1 MRIELQGGVTL
12 NGTTYELARN
22 DGNNHL
28 HGGEVGFDEVLWE
41 ASVTSDSTLKLNYI
55 SEDMEEGYPGL
66 LDVTVTYS
74 LSHDNAL
81 EIHYEAT
88 TTKATPINLTN
99 HSYFNLTGKPDST
112 ILNHRLKLNASD
124 YTPVNEEL
132 IPTGEI
138 ASVQETP
145 FDFTEFHSI
154 GERIGQIDGE
164 GYDHNYVLNKSSEDA
179 MTLAASVYSPV
190 SGRQMKVYTTEPGV
204 QFYTGN
210 FLDGSFEN
218 PEGIPYRQYWA
229 FVSRHSIFLIRQTN
243 LISPQPFWNPGRPIT
258 QRPFINS
265 QHVNNN
271 LCHYVTTIRQSL

>member
-1 MRIELQGGVTL
+1 MQGGVTL

-218 PEGIPYRQYWA
+218 PEGIPYRQYSG
-229 FVSRHSIFLIRQTN
+229 FCLETQHFPN
-243 LISPQPFWNPGRPIT
+243 SPNEPDFPSTILEPGET
-258 QRPFINS
+258 Y
-265 QHVNNN
+265 HT
-271 LCHYVTTIRQSL
+271 TTIYQFSTR

>member
-1 MRIELQGGVTL
+1 
-12 NGTTYELARN
+12 
-22 DGNNHL
+22 
-28 HGGEVGFDEVLWE
+28 
-41 ASVTSDSTLKLNYI
+41 
-55 SEDMEEGYPGL
+55 
-66 LDVTVTYS
+66 YS
-74 LSHDNAL
+74 LMLSQFNHKENTNRSIL
-81 EIHYEAT
+81 KKHQKL
-88 TTKATPINLTN
+88 KANN
-99 HSYFNLTGKPDST
+99 
-112 ILNHRLKLNASD
+112 

-179 MTLAASVYSPV
+179 MTLGASVYSPV

-218 PEGIPYRQYWA
+218 PEGIPYRQYSG
-229 FVSRHSIFLIRQTN
+229 FCLETQHFPN
-243 LISPQPFWNPGRPIT
+243 SPNEPDFPSTILEPGET
-258 QRPFINS
+258 Y
-265 QHVNNN
+265 HT
-271 LCHYVTTIRQSL
+271 TTIYQFSTR